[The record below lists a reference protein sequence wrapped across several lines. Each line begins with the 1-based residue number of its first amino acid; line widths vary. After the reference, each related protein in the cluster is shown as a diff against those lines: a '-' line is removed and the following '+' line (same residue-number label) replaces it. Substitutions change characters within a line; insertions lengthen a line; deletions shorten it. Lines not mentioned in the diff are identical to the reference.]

1 MKISGFVFLPNT
13 RLHVLLQTKWSHGS
27 PFGADQKFKTGPQ
40 SFPHGSE
47 GTGQWTVTIFSY
59 EHCCLVLMEAWYI
72 ATQDGRRQQKSCIP
86 LSWACWRPF
95 RKFKSVH
102 AICDASCKALLHL
115 AWGGL
120 ESSGGISSMFKGLTA
135 NILSQSSVVK
145 DAFVRGGVFDR
156 FRRSAASCSFPF
168 IGVSVVPFAAEFP
181 PFCLTF
187 PDPCLTWLASLLG
200 LVGLVDLV
208 GLIHWVGWPHSLGWT
223 HSLDP

>member
-13 RLHVLLQTKWSHGS
+13 RLQHVLLQTKWSHGS

-120 ESSGGISSMFKGLTA
+120 ESSGGWYLFHVHRISSQYSVP
-135 NILSQSSVVK
+135 ILCCEGCLCQ
-145 DAFVRGGVFDR
+145 GGVFDR

-168 IGVSVVPFAAEFP
+168 IGWGVCC
-181 PFCLTF
+181 PFCCRISSPLCF
-187 PDPCLTWLASLLG
+187 A
-200 LVGLVDLV
+200 
-208 GLIHWVGWPHSLGWT
+208 
-223 HSLDP
+223 